1 MERAEQ
7 MIKSMIQRFLR
18 HRMVLLIA
26 EIIAGL
32 VLMIWRGQV
41 VEQMIRVVGYI
52 LIAAAAAYIVF
63 YFTGGRRDEM
73 LLGYA
78 ALSGAAGAL
87 LVLLSG
93 FFLRAFPILAGCL
106 MILSSAAGLYQMM
119 NSIYTPWYSKALS
132 VLVLLLGILILIHPG
147 TIANAI
153 VFCIGAAFMVN
164 GISGLIMIYKV

>member
-1 MERAEQ
+1 
-7 MIKSMIQRFLR
+7 
-18 HRMVLLIA
+18 MVLLIA

-52 LIAAAAAYIVF
+52 LTAAAYIVF

-147 TIANAI
+147 AIANAI